1 MRALVTGAGG
11 FVGGKIARA
20 LRARGDDVIAYQR
33 GSYPE
38 LEQLGIR
45 CVKGDIADQH
55 DLVAVAND
63 VDVIFH
69 VAAKVGGAGDPKD
82 FERINVRGT
91 ENIIE
96 ACVKNGVNRLVFCSS
111 PSVIDEEGGFE
122 ALDESAPYAKR
133 YLAEYPRTKALAEQ
147 LVLEANGRET
157 KGLPLRTC
165 ALRPHLVFGPGD
177 TGSLPRVIE
186 RAKKGRLRMIGDGK
200 NRVDLTYVDNVVD
213 AHLLAAEALSKPES
227 PAAGKAYFIT
237 NGEPVVLWDWVN
249 EILEEIGLPPVKKSV
264 PEGMA
269 RFVGKALDRTWS
281 SLGLAGEPP
290 ITEWAA
296 KMMATSHTFRIDA
309 ARRDLCYAPAVSMDE
324 GRRRTVPWLKEQL
337 ALGHFG

>member
-1 MRALVTGAGG
+1 MRALVTGGGG
-11 FVGGKIARA
+11 FVGGKLARA

-38 LEQLGIR
+38 LEQAGVR
-45 CVKGDIADQH
+45 CVKGDITDEHHLQAISR
-55 DLVAVAND
+55 D

-69 VAAKVGGAGDPKD
+69 VAAKVGGAGDAKE

-91 ENIIE
+91 ENVIE

-111 PSVIDEEGGFE
+111 PSVVDEQAGFA
-122 ALDESAPYAKR
+122 ALDERAPYAAE
-133 YLAEYPRTKALAEQ
+133 YLADYPRTKAMAER

-157 KGLPLRTC
+157 AGLPLRTC

-186 RAKKGRLRMIGDGK
+186 RAKKGRLRIVGDGK
-200 NRVDLTYVDNVVD
+200 NRVDLTYVDNVVQ
-213 AHLLAAEALSKPES
+213 AHLLAADALAKRDS

-249 EILEEIGLPPVKKSV
+249 EILVELGLPAVKRKIPRGV
-264 PEGMA
+264 A
-269 RFVGKALDRTWS
+269 RVVGKALDVAWS
-281 SLGLAGEPP
+281 SFGLSGEPP
-290 ITEWAA
+290 VTEWAA
-296 KMMATSHTFRIDA
+296 KMMATSHTYRIDA
-309 ARRDLCYAPAVSMDE
+309 AARDLGYAPSVSMAE

-337 ALGHFG
+337 VAGRFG

>member
-1 MRALVTGAGG
+1 MHALVTGGGG
-11 FVGGKIARA
+11 FVGGKLARA
-20 LRARGDDVIAYQR
+20 LRARGDDVTAFQR

-38 LEQLGIR
+38 LEKAGIR
-45 CVKGDIADQH
+45 CVKGDIADRH
-55 DLVAVAND
+55 DVMALLHG
-63 VDVIFH
+63 VDVVFH
-69 VAAKVGGAGDPKD
+69 VAAKVGGAGDPAD
-82 FERINVRGT
+82 FERVNVRGT

-96 ACVKNGVNRLVFCSS
+96 ACVKNGVTRLVFCSS
-111 PSVIDEEGGFE
+111 PSVVDEDGGFE
-122 ALDESAPYAKR
+122 SLDESTPYAAQ
-133 YLAEYPRTKALAEQ
+133 YLADYPRTKAMAER

-157 KGLPLRTC
+157 TTLPLRTC

-186 RAKKGRLRMIGDGK
+186 RAKKGRLRIVGDGL

-213 AHLLAAEALSKPES
+213 AHLLAADALSKPET
-227 PAAGKAYFIT
+227 PAGGKAYFIT

-249 EILEEIGLPPVKKSV
+249 EILDDIGLPRVKKKV
-264 PEGMA
+264 PQGLA
-269 RFVGKALDRTWS
+269 RVVGKALDVTWS
-281 SLGLAGEPP
+281 TFGIAGEPP
-290 ITEWAA
+290 VTEWAA

-337 ALGHFG
+337 AAGRFG